1 MEQTEQHYAYA
12 GFWVRVVATLIDVL
26 IISIVLFP
34 LVYGLML
41 MGVVSDDWA
50 SPYNG
55 NDFLWD
61 TLSSLAQGIF
71 TVFCWLKFAGTPGK
85 RLLKLKVLD
94 EKTGNPLTLGQAVLR
109 YIAYLP
115 AIFVLFLGLIWVAF
129 DGKKQGWHDKIA
141 KTVVVKELT

>member
-41 MGVVSDDWA
+41 MGVISDDWA